1 MSFKEIHTLYSE
13 TVSESPWSPVPS
25 CCPSPVLRI
34 YWFCNLTSSEYI
46 YLMSNSVRKKKKIA
60 FTLLAIW
67 HDSVE
72 ERQKKSED
80 NTADPWTTLSL
91 GLQNPSNPWAV
102 KNSFITSSFIT
113 SCVHYFLSS
122 AIHIHGSTSRFN
134 QPRIQPTMDLVV
146 L

>member
-1 MSFKEIHTLYSE
+1 MSFKEIHILYSE
-13 TVSESPWSPVPS
+13 TVSLHDLQSPPAVPPLFWGFIDS
-25 CCPSPVLRI
+25 AIWLPQNTFILWVTL
-34 YWFCNLTSSEYI
+34 YI
-46 YLMSNSVRKKKKIA
+46 KKKIA
-60 FTLLAIW
+60 LTLLAIW

-113 SCVHYFLSS
+113 SCVYYFLSS

-134 QPRIQPTMDLVV
+134 QSRIQPTMDLVV

>member
-1 MSFKEIHTLYSE
+1 MFFKEIHTPYSE
-13 TVSESPWSPVPS
+13 TVSLHNLQSPPAVPPLFWGFIDS
-25 CCPSPVLRI
+25 AIWLPQNTFILWVTL
-34 YWFCNLTSSEYI
+34 Y
-46 YLMSNSVRKKKKIA
+46 VKKKKNSIYIISH
-60 FTLLAIW
+60 LAW
-67 HDSVE
+67 FCQRKTE
-72 ERQKKSED
+72 KED

-134 QPRIQPTMDLVV
+134 QSRIQPIMDLAV